1 MPIKVVTAPAA
12 LPVTLNEVKSFA
24 NVTISDDDTL
34 LTSLLTAAT
43 AKAEHRMGRRLVT
56 QTLEL
61 YLDAF
66 PGETGEINLPGPVAS
81 ITSVKYTDTD
91 GDEQTLSSTKY
102 TLDAVSNPA
111 RLVPAYEEE
120 WPETLEQVNAV
131 VIRFIAGSA
140 VADVPEM
147 VKTYI
152 KACVA
157 WQYDNRDGDP
167 FEKLAGLIDLHVAEF
182 TV

>member
-1 MPIKVVTAPAA
+1 MPIKVITAPATM
-12 LPVTLNEVKSFA
+12 PVTLSEVKAFA

-43 AKAEHRMGRRLVT
+43 AKAEGRTGRRFIT

-66 PGETGEINLPGPVAS
+66 PGATGEINLPGPVAS
-81 ITSVKYTDTD
+81 ITSVKYVDVN
-91 GDEQTLSSTKY
+91 GVEQTMAATDY
-102 TLDAVSNPA
+102 VLDAVSNPA

-120 WPETLEQVNAV
+120 WPETREQNNAV
-131 VIRFIAGSA
+131 VIRFITGASA
-140 VADVPEM
+140 ADVPEM
-147 VKTYI
+147 IKTYI

-167 FEKLAGLIDLHVAEF
+167 FEKLVGLIDGYIVEF
-182 TV
+182 SV